1 MRTLRVALAQMNLV
15 VGDLEGN
22 TRRMVEWMHRAREQG
37 AHVVLFPELAI
48 TGYPPEDL
56 LLKPDFV
63 EANLRALGEL
73 ARSAVDVVAVVG
85 FVDRANYL
93 YNAAA
98 VCAGGRVQGV
108 YHKRLLPNYG
118 VFDEKRYFAPGKE
131 VPIFLLGELPVAVN
145 ICEDI
150 WFPDGPCALQARAG
164 ALVVFNIN
172 GSPYHRAK
180 WREREEMLRTRA
192 RDCGVVLC
200 YVNLVGGQDELVF
213 DGDSLVLDQ
222 GGRVVARAPQFE
234 ETLLLCDV
242 HIAAAQRQRARRTGV
257 DEAERL
263 PLGDPAQCPVIPV
276 ELPRRDALPPLSPVV
291 AHPLD
296 DLEEVYRAL
305 VVGTRDYVRKNGFQ
319 QVFVGLSGGVD
330 SSVVATVATDALG
343 AEAVVGVCMPSMYTS
358 PESVRYAEELARNL
372 GIRLWVLPIRAPF
385 EAFQEVLRPWFAGL
399 PPDVTE
405 ENLQA
410 RIRGNLLMALTNKF
424 GGIVLTTGNKSE
436 MSVGY
441 ATLYGDMAGGFA
453 VLKDVPKTLVYAL
466 ARWRN
471 ARGPVIPEGVLTRPP
486 TAELRPG
493 QTDQDTLPPY
503 EVLDPILELYVE
515 QDTPPEDIV
524 QAGFDPEVV
533 SRVVRMV
540 DQSEY
545 KRRQAPPGIKITPRA
560 FGRDRRLPITSWYR
574 PWARTSLARS
584 QAGEQPS

>member
-1 MRTLRVALAQMNLV
+1 MRILRVALAQMNLV

-22 TRRMVEWMHRAREQG
+22 VRRMVEYIHRARQAQ
-37 AHVVLFPELAI
+37 AHVVLFPELAV

-63 EANLRALGEL
+63 EGNLAAVQEV
-73 ARSAVDVVAVVG
+73 ARHATDLVAVVG
-85 FVDRANYL
+85 FADRANYL

-118 VFDEKRYFAPGKE
+118 VFDEKRYFAPGQQAP
-131 VPIFLLGELPVAVN
+131 VFLLGDLPVAVN

-150 WFPDGPCALQARAG
+150 WFPDGPCAVQARAG

-172 GSPYHRAK
+172 GSPYHRGK

-213 DGDSLVLDQ
+213 DGDSVVVDQ
-222 GGRVVARAPQFE
+222 TGRVLARAPQFE
-234 ETLLLCDV
+234 ETLLVCDLDV
-242 HIAAAQRQRARRTGV
+242 AAARRQRARRTGV
-257 DEAERL
+257 DEAERFL
-263 PLGDPAQCPVIPV
+263 VGDVASCPAVPV
-276 ELPRRDALPPLSPVV
+276 EVPFREPSAPVSPLVAEPLP
-291 AHPLD
+291 

-305 VVGTRDYVRKNGFQ
+305 VVGTRDYVRKNGFRQ
-319 QVFVGLSGGVD
+319 AFVGLSGGVD
-330 SSVVATVATDALG
+330 SSLVAAVAADALG
-343 AEAVVGVCMPSMYTS
+343 PEAVVGVSMPSPYTS
-358 PESVRYAEELARNL
+358 GESVRYAEELARNL
-372 GIRLWVLPIRAPF
+372 GIRLLTLPIRGPF
-385 EAFQEVLRPWFAGL
+385 EAYLEALRPAFQGHG
-399 PPDVTE
+399 PDVTE

-410 RIRGNLLMALTNKF
+410 RIRGNYLMALTNKL
-424 GGIVLTTGNKSE
+424 GGVVLTTGNKSE
-436 MSVGY
+436 LSVGY

-471 ARGPVIPEGVLTRPP
+471 RKQPVIPEGVLTRPP

-493 QTDQDTLPPY
+493 QTDQETLPPY
-503 EVLDPILELYVE
+503 EILDPILELYVE

-524 QAGFDPEVV
+524 RAGFDPETVAK
-533 SRVVRMV
+533 VVRMV
-540 DQSEY
+540 DRSEY
-545 KRRQAPPGIKITPRA
+545 KRRQAPPGVKITPKA

-574 PWARTSLARS
+574 AWARVEAAPARPTG
-584 QAGEQPS
+584 AC

>member
-1 MRTLRVALAQMNLV
+1 MRRLRVALAQIDPV

-22 TRRMVEWMHRAREQG
+22 VRRMVEQIHRARQQDV
-37 AHVVLFPELAI
+37 HVVLFPELAV

-63 EANLRALGEL
+63 EANLA
-73 ARSAVDVVAVVG
+73 AVQEVACHATDLVAVVG

-118 VFDEKRYFAPGKE
+118 VFDEKRYFAPGHQAP
-131 VPIFLLGELPVAVN
+131 VFLLGDLPVAVN

-150 WFPDGPCALQARAG
+150 WFPDGPCTLQARAG
-164 ALVVFNIN
+164 ALVVFNLN
-172 GSPYHRAK
+172 GSPYHRGK

-192 RDCGVVLC
+192 RDCGVVVC
-200 YVNLVGGQDELVF
+200 YVNQVGGQDELVF
-213 DGDSLVLDQ
+213 DGDSVVVDQLGQVL
-222 GGRVVARAPQFE
+222 ARAPQFE
-234 ETLLLCDV
+234 ETLLVCDV
-242 HIAAAQRQRARRTGV
+242 DVAACRRHRARRTGV
-257 DEAERL
+257 EEAERF
-263 PLGDPAQCPVIPV
+263 PVGDLSLCPTVPVDVRLQEPSVPAQAAVADP
-276 ELPRRDALPPLSPVV
+276 LP
-291 AHPLD
+291 

-305 VVGTRDYVRKNGFQ
+305 VVGTRDYVRKNGFR

-330 SSVVATVATDALG
+330 SSLVATVAADALG
-343 AEAVVGVCMPSMYTS
+343 PESVVGVSMPSPYTS

-372 GIRLWVLPIRAPF
+372 NIRLLVLPIHGPF
-385 EAFQEVLRPWFAGL
+385 QAYLEALEPAFGGL
-399 PPDVTE
+399 PRDVTE

-410 RIRGNLLMALTNKF
+410 RIRGNYLMALTNKR

-436 MSVGY
+436 LSVGY

-471 ARGPVIPEGVLTRPP
+471 RREAVIPEGVLTRAP

-493 QTDQDTLPPY
+493 QTDQEALPPY

-515 QDTPPEDIV
+515 RDMPPEDIV
-524 QAGFDPEVV
+524 RCGFDPEVV
-533 SRVVRMV
+533 ARVVRMV
-540 DQSEY
+540 DRSEY
-545 KRRQAPPGIKITPRA
+545 KRRQAPPGVKITPKA

-574 PWARTSLARS
+574 AWARV
-584 QAGEQPS
+584 AGPVSTGDAC